1 MCPATELVDAAAR
14 RNPASIPF
22 APLKVRAGL
31 TCPARMRFVT
41 AEPNRADTLRTLMT
55 PSHIFTAIAILVMAG
70 SAWLL
75 APPGTILLSLS
86 FGALLIA
93 LAVIDIKTF
102 RLPDALNFAVLLF
115 GVIMVALTRLDAW
128 PHHFI
133 GAAIGYGALVS
144 LEIAYKHLRGRDGL
158 GRGDAK
164 LLGAIGMWVAW
175 PGLAPVLLVAS
186 LTGLVVALAASLAGK
201 GSLSGGTPIAFGPFI
216 ALAGWIVWLAGPYI
230 GFVQTV

>member
-1 MCPATELVDAAAR
+1 
-14 RNPASIPF
+14 
-22 APLKVRAGL
+22 
-31 TCPARMRFVT
+31 MRFVT
-41 AEPNRADTLRTLMT
+41 AEPNRADTLRTLMKL
-55 PSHIFTAIAILVMAG
+55 SHIFTAIAILVMAG

-86 FGALLIA
+86 FGTLLIA
-93 LAVIDIKTF
+93 LAFIDIKTF

-144 LEIAYKHLRGRDGL
+144 LEIAYKHVRGRDGL

-201 GSLSGGTPIAFGPFI
+201 GSVSGDTPIAFGPFI

>member
-1 MCPATELVDAAAR
+1 M
-14 RNPASIPF
+14 
-22 APLKVRAGL
+22 K
-31 TCPARMRFVT
+31 
-41 AEPNRADTLRTLMT
+41 
-55 PSHIFTAIAILVMAG
+55 PSYIFTAIAILVMIG
-70 SAWLL
+70 SAWLF
-75 APPGTILLSLS
+75 ARPGTILLSLS

-93 LAVIDIKTF
+93 LAYIDIRTF

-133 GAAIGYGALVS
+133 GAAIGYGALVA
-144 LEIAYKHLRGRDGL
+144 LEIAYKRVRGRDGL

-186 LTGLVVALAASLAGK
+186 VTGLVVALLASLAGK
-201 GSLSGGTPIAFGPFI
+201 GSMSGDTPVAFGPFI
-216 ALAGWIVWLAGPYI
+216 ALAGWVVWLAGPYL
-230 GFVQTV
+230 GFVQKI